1 MKTIPWLD
9 LARDMQNSI
18 VQERRTLHTMPELG
32 FEEVKTAAYVADKL
46 AASGYKVR
54 TGVGRTGVIADLG
67 SPKVAIRA
75 EMDGLALVDSSA
87 ALYRSHH
94 PGLSHSCGHDVNM
107 ACVLAAAKLLAQ
119 EKIAGIRIIMQPA
132 AEETCDAEGFS
143 GTARIIASG
152 AMQGLAAIIT
162 MHIDST
168 LPTGAVGIITESAK
182 AAANRFKVTIKAAA
196 QSNFDAVR
204 AANQF
209 MSEVLGSTSGGDTSS
224 LPKIIINS
232 IETSAP
238 AGSSQC
244 SEQVV
249 LGGVLQAFSKESSK
263 EQYQRMEQVA
273 SQLAESGIDCA
284 IALSAVGTGDLD
296 GEINELL
303 RQTACSLIGEQNVR
317 LVKRKT
323 WTEDFAAL
331 LAVTRGS
338 MFLLGGEIQSNRRSH
353 HSSAFDVDEAN
364 LYVGAALLA
373 ATAQELL
380 KAAD

>member
-1 MKTIPWLD
+1 
-9 LARDMQNSI
+9 
-18 VQERRTLHTMPELG
+18 MPELG

-46 AASGYKVR
+46 AASGYTVR
-54 TGVGRTGVIADLG
+54 TGIGGTGVIADLG
-67 SPKVAIRA
+67 SPQVAIRA

-107 ACVLAAAKLLAQ
+107 ACVLAAARLLAQ

-132 AEETCDAEGFS
+132 AEERCDSEGFS

-152 AMQGLAAIIT
+152 AMQGLGAIIT
-162 MHIDST
+162 MHVDST

-182 AAANRFKVTIKAAA
+182 AAAKHFKVTIKSAA
-196 QSNFDAVR
+196 QGNFDAVR

-209 MSEVLGSTSGGDTSS
+209 MSAVLDPAGGGDTTSAA
-224 LPKIIINS
+224 KIIINS

-238 AGSSQC
+238 GGPSQC
-244 SEQVV
+244 AEQVV

-263 EQYQRMEQVA
+263 EQFQRLEQIA
-273 SQLAESGIDCA
+273 SQMAESAIDCA
-284 IALSAVGTGDLD
+284 IALSAVGAGDLD
-296 GEINELL
+296 GEVNELM
-303 RQTACSLIGEQNVR
+303 RQTACNLIGDQNVR

-338 MFLLGGEIQSNRRSH
+338 MFLLGGEIQSSRRSH
-353 HSSAFDVDEAN
+353 HSSAFDVDESN

-380 KAAD
+380 LKATD

>member
-1 MKTIPWLD
+1 
-9 LARDMQNSI
+9 
-18 VQERRTLHTMPELG
+18 
-32 FEEVKTAAYVADKL
+32 
-46 AASGYKVR
+46 
-54 TGVGRTGVIADLG
+54 
-67 SPKVAIRA
+67 
-75 EMDGLALVDSSA
+75 
-87 ALYRSHH
+87 
-94 PGLSHSCGHDVNM
+94 
-107 ACVLAAAKLLAQ
+107 
-119 EKIAGIRIIMQPA
+119 
-132 AEETCDAEGFS
+132 
-143 GTARIIASG
+143 
-152 AMQGLAAIIT
+152 
-162 MHIDST
+162 
-168 LPTGAVGIITESAK
+168 
-182 AAANRFKVTIKAAA
+182 
-196 QSNFDAVR
+196 
-204 AANQF
+204 
-209 MSEVLGSTSGGDTSS
+209 
-224 LPKIIINS
+224 
-232 IETSAP
+232 
-238 AGSSQC
+238 
-244 SEQVV
+244 
-249 LGGVLQAFSKESSK
+249 
-263 EQYQRMEQVA
+263 MEQVA